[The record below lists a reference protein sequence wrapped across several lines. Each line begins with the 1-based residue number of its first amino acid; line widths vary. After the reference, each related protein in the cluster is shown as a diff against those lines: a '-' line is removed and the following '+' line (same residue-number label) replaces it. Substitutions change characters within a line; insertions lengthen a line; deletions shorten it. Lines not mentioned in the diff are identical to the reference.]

1 MTVNEAIF
9 EGRINRR
16 EYFARTLF
24 GSVLLAAGLWPVI
37 LKVTAT
43 EGLMADVPKSTLA
56 FPVMLVLAVVG
67 WGYFL
72 PARIRRLHDFNLS
85 GWWIFWLPAE
95 RSDLSETRLRR
106 VQFRDV
112 RQKPDHDGL
121 TRSGLS

>member
-16 EYFARTLF
+16 EYLARTLF

-43 EGLMADVPKSTLA
+43 EGLMADVPMSTLA

-112 RQKPDHDGL
+112 R
-121 TRSGLS
+121 